1 MLFKLFVWMAFVAIF
16 TIVSSAIVSFINLE
30 PVSIFDNSIGRGFW
44 AVMTLYLG
52 NKALA
57 LETPNNG

>member
-1 MLFKLFVWMAFVAIF
+1 MLFKLFVWMAVVAIF

-52 NKALA
+52 YKALTV
-57 LETPNNG
+57 ETPNNG